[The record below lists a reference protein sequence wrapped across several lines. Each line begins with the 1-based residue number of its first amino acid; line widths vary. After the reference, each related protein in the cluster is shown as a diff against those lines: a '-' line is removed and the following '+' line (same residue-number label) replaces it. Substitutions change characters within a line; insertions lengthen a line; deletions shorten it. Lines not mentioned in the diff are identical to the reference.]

1 MCMCIPPSK
10 TQLDTNPTQ
19 DTIYTLAWVLV
30 NLLATC
36 DLSQG
41 EGSRKEIKLP
51 LGGVLGSAQS
61 LQAAAFRPEHGL
73 VSEAARVYLQ
83 RQEWENYGQ
92 IHAKGERRHQNPS
105 NDGLEFFEDNTP
117 EHNPIV
123 HQKHIFIKI
132 IVISRFFKSKNSY
145 A

>member
-10 TQLDTNPTQ
+10 TQRDTNPTQ
-19 DTIYTLAWVLV
+19 DTIYTLACVLV

-41 EGSRKEIKLP
+41 EGSCKKIKLP

-73 VSEAARVYLQ
+73 LSEAARGYLQ
-83 RQEWENYGQ
+83 RQEWWNYGR
-92 IHAKGERRHQNPS
+92 IDAKAKRRHQNPS
-105 NDGLEFFEDNTP
+105 NDGLEFF
-117 EHNPIV
+117 
-123 HQKHIFIKI
+123 
-132 IVISRFFKSKNSY
+132 
-145 A
+145 